1 MTESWPAQEERRAP
15 HGMIASL
22 NPLASAA
29 GLRVLQ
35 SGGNAVDAAVAAG
48 AVLTVVEPW
57 TGQLGG
63 DLFML
68 IAPAGTDKV
77 TAINGS
83 GAAPAA
89 AMLDRYRALGRI
101 PESGWLAATVPGL
114 VDGWHMALE
123 RFGSRPLGDLISDA
137 IAYADE
143 GFPLTARQ
151 ARQNAEMA
159 PIGRDF
165 EETRAIFYPGGEA
178 PSAGYHLRQRD
189 LAQTLRT
196 LQRDGARA
204 FYDGAIAE
212 SIVAASRRGGGLF
225 ELEDFAAH
233 RTDVLPAISTTYRG
247 RTVFEQP
254 PVSQGLILL
263 IALNILDVEPLPAA
277 EPERLHRQ
285 VEAHKLALMERLARV
300 GDPATVDLDLAGL
313 LDKSRARAL
322 ASRIDPHHAQALQ
335 PVAATRPDTTYLC
348 VVDEARNV
356 VSYIHSLYSGNG
368 VVAGDTGILL
378 NNRMTC
384 FSLEAGPN
392 QLAPR
397 KRPIHTLNS
406 WIVADDTGPHIV
418 GGTPGSFWQVQ
429 TNLQLISNLID
440 RQLPLQA
447 ALDAPRWRMGPQT
460 SWSDS
465 SLELETR
472 LGEATAASLR
482 ARGHEVRLI
491 GDWSSGGAAQAIAIE
506 DTALA
511 GAGDPRPGTSSVLGY

>member
-1 MTESWPAQEERRAP
+1 MIEGWPPQEPRRAP
-15 HGMIASL
+15 RGMIASL
-22 NPLASAA
+22 NALASAA

-35 SGGNAVDAAVAAG
+35 AGGNAVDAAVAAG

-63 DLFML
+63 DVFML
-68 IAPAGTDKV
+68 IAPAGSTQV

-89 AMLDRYRALGRI
+89 ATLDRYHALGRI
-101 PESGWLAATVPGL
+101 PESGWLAATVPGM
-114 VDGWHMALE
+114 VAGWHMALE
-123 RFGSRPLGDLISDA
+123 RFGSRRLADLLDDA
-137 IAYADE
+137 IGYADE

-159 PIGRDF
+159 AIGREF
-165 EETRAIFYPGGEA
+165 AETRAIFYPNGEA
-178 PSAGYHLRQRD
+178 PAAGYHLRQRD
-189 LAQTLRT
+189 LAQALRT

-204 FYDGAIAE
+204 FYAGAIAD

-225 ELEDFAAH
+225 ELEDFAGH

-247 RTVFEQP
+247 RTIFEQP

-263 IALNILDVEPLPAA
+263 IALNILDVEPLPA
-277 EPERLHRQ
+277 EDPERIHRQ
-285 VEAHKLALMERLARV
+285 VEAHKLALIERLTAV
-300 GDPATVDLDLAGL
+300 GDPATVDVDLPGL
-313 LDKSRARAL
+313 LEKSRGRVL
-322 ASRIDPHHAQALQ
+322 ASSIDPHHARALQ
-335 PVAATRPDTTYLC
+335 PVAATHPDTTYLC

-356 VSYIHSLYSGNG
+356 VSYIHSLYEGNG
-368 VVAGDTGILL
+368 VVAGETGILL
-378 NNRMTC
+378 NNRMRC
-384 FSLEAGPN
+384 FSLEPGPN

-406 WIVADDTGPHIV
+406 WIVADDQGPRIV

-429 TNLQLISNLID
+429 TNLQVINNLID
-440 RQLPLQA
+440 RELPLQA

-465 SLELETR
+465 SLELEAR
-472 LGEATAASLR
+472 LGEEAAASLR

-506 DTALA
+506 ETALV